1 MPIVLDLLHS
11 GAWVRSLLPVLN
23 RLGQSVPPLLLAD
36 RVRRMPRKRWGLV
49 VCSGIMA
56 ASFLALSVAW
66 MMQARIPVGGLRL
79 FFLFAYAVFFV
90 STGVNQICF
99 NTLQGKLVRVTHRGR
114 LMLVANVVGA
124 TCAVGLALALLPGW
138 LAEGAARFAWIF
150 GFSGGCFF
158 LATALCLL
166 LVEPRD
172 AYCRE
177 ESSGWRS
184 LGLAWRTVRDDRT
197 FRRLALIAGMFGV
210 SLVLFPHYQALGR
223 GERLGIS
230 LREDRR
236 LDRRPESG
244 HGPVQ
249 FRGRAAGGLA
259 WQPHGPPL
267 DPVRPGLG
275 ALAGDPLVLAG
286 AVGGRAFPAV
296 FLLVGLTPVILR
308 ILHNYTLELVRSED
322 HPRYLATINLCIAV
336 PVLFSPLAG
345 WSLAWI
351 GFDVL
356 FCGVAAMI
364 LLAWLLTFGLY
375 EPRHASASDTPP
387 PE

>member
-1 MPIVLDLLHS
+1 
-11 GAWVRSLLPVLN
+11 
-23 RLGQSVPPLLLAD
+23 
-36 RVRRMPRKRWGLV
+36 
-49 VCSGIMA
+49 
-56 ASFLALSVAW
+56 
-66 MMQARIPVGGLRL
+66 VGGLRL
-79 FFLFAYAVFFV
+79 FFLVAYAVFFF

-138 LAEGAARFAWIF
+138 LVEGGARFAWIF

-172 AYCRE
+172 AYRRE

-184 LGLAWRTVRDDRT
+184 LGLAWRTVRDDRR

-223 GERLGIS
+223 GERLGIRLQEIVAWIVVQNLGTALFS
-230 LREDRR
+230 FAVGPLADWRGNRTVLRWT
-236 LDRRPESG
+236 L
-244 HGPVQ
+244 
-249 FRGRAAGGLA
+249 F
-259 WQPHGPPL
+259 
-267 DPVRPGLG
+267 
-275 ALAGDPLVLAG
+275 ALASAPLLAILLSWLG
-286 AVGGRAFPAV
+286 PAGGRAFPAV

-308 ILHNYTLELVRSED
+308 ILHNYTLELARNED

-336 PVLFSPLAG
+336 PVLFSPLAGWSLAG